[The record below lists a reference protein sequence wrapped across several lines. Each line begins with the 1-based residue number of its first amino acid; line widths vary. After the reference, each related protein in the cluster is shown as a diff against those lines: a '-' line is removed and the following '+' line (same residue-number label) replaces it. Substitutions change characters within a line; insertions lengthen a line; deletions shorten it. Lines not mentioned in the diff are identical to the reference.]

1 MAGRLR
7 VRLRG
12 RMLDGVLV
20 DKTKRLV
27 LDQ

>member
-1 MAGRLR
+1 LAGWLR

-27 LDQ
+27 LDR